1 MDQAVR
7 YARVLVIGAT
17 HTFCFILLTLS
28 GGVIIVFWKRQGK
41 NGR

>member
-17 HTFCFILLTLS
+17 HAFFILLTLS
-28 GGVIIVFWKRQGK
+28 GGVIIVFWKRQGE